1 MQQEKPIQPDPI
13 KRGVLLPPG
22 TKPLEETTVEDDS
35 FSLEDLLKIFFGID
49 T

>member
-1 MQQEKPIQPDPI
+1 MSQEKPLQPDPI
-13 KRGVLLPPG
+13 KRGVTLPPKVNP
-22 TKPLEETTVEDDS
+22 TEESTVRDDS